1 MVQIWVW
8 KCKVTTSNLICCERF
23 SRLEYHWFILNNY
36 FKDLFFIKP
45 SSDYFFCW
53 SNPQPEIDVLTPTWF
68 DAHSLCMRAA
78 EPQSCWFPDCIA
90 GECLWEYHRARA
102 GNRPRFGNYT
112 LARSLKRCIL
122 SLLSPSERFFFV
134 MWGFTDYYCGDKR
147 RFHRFS
153 FMKTAYLW
161 ALCVAFNRFIS
172 ANVSV
177 SLFSCRLLFT
187 LPTLSYFSYIVSK

>member
-53 SNPQPEIDVLTPTWF
+53 SNPQPEIVVLTPTWF
-68 DAHSLCMRAA
+68 DEHSLCMRAA

-122 SLLSPSERFFFV
+122 SLLSPSERFFLSCEVSQIITVAIKGAFID
-134 MWGFTDYYCGDKR
+134 FL
-147 RFHRFS
+147 
-153 FMKTAYLW
+153 LW
-161 ALCVAFNRFIS
+161 KLPICELYV
-172 ANVSV
+172 
-177 SLFSCRLLFT
+177 LL
-187 LPTLSYFSYIVSK
+187 LIDL

>member
-53 SNPQPEIDVLTPTWF
+53 SNPQPEIVVLTPTWF
-68 DAHSLCMRAA
+68 DEHSLCMRAA

-112 LARSLKRCIL
+112 LAHSLKRCIL
-122 SLLSPSERFFFV
+122 SLLSPSERFFLSCEVSQIITVEIKGAFID
-134 MWGFTDYYCGDKR
+134 FL
-147 RFHRFS
+147 
-153 FMKTAYLW
+153 LW
-161 ALCVAFNRFIS
+161 KLPICELYV
-172 ANVSV
+172 
-177 SLFSCRLLFT
+177 LL
-187 LPTLSYFSYIVSK
+187 LIDL